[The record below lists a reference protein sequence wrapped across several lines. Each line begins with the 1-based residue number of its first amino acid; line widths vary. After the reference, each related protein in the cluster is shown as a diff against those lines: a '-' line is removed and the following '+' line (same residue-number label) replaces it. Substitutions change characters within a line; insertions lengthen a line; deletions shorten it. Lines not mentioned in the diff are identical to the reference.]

1 HVSASLKGERIKNP
15 VTGKS
20 EPPDEALMAE
30 VEGLIGREA
39 LGGETPAEGRGRLMG
54 RIAAW
59 SLDHMGTPVAESD
72 VVRELLGRLRRAV
85 FQQRQAAV
93 AEFCRALVVEDA
105 PRTPQ
110 QSQRVE
116 AALLSLTTRGGYTQ
130 KSARDAAARLIGER
144 YA

>member
-1 HVSASLKGERIKNP
+1 
-15 VTGKS
+15 
-20 EPPDEALMAE
+20 
-30 VEGLIGREA
+30 
-39 LGGETPAEGRGRLMG
+39 EGRGRLMG

-144 YA
+144 YAALGSGVVGAGRSG